1 MEHILLLH
9 DITGID
15 IGTDL
20 RPLKSLPPSS
30 PIYCTHGGE
39 AHGAHPP
46 IGRYHR
52 YRHRNKPPATKI
64 YDTSIYPRW
73 RSTWSTSSYCT
84 ISQV

>member
-39 AHGAHPP
+39 AHGAHYSFV
-46 IGRYHR
+46 R
-52 YRHRNKPPATKI
+52 
-64 YDTSIYPRW
+64 
-73 RSTWSTSSYCT
+73 
-84 ISQV
+84 